1 MNLKLKV
8 IFATILSLMILCIT
22 SIVFAVDLTVGGLSV
37 SSDASVTQGK
47 EFTVNINL
55 SNFQTSAEAVV
66 ISGKIEYD
74 KDKLEYVSGSL
85 APNKANGWT
94 VTFSES
100 KMVFLSENMDSAN
113 VEGNS
118 NMLTL
123 KFKAKSDVEGTASIK
138 VTSTSASD
146 ATNFN
151 GGSTSVT
158 ISKPVEEQDGNQD
171 EEQGGNQGEE
181 QGGNQ
186 GNEQGG
192 NQGEEQGGSQGN
204 EQGGNQGNEQGGNQ
218 GNEQGGNQGN
228 EQGGNQGNEQGG
240 NQGEEQS
247 GSQDNEQSENQGE
260 QQTEVQ
266 GNNDNKEV
274 STENATTKG
283 TLPATGDNSYLNIV
297 LANLSLIAI
306 ISIIYF
312 CKIKNRK

>member
-1 MNLKLKV
+1 MNLKLKG
-8 IFATILSLMILCIT
+8 IFATILSLMIICIT
-22 SIVFAVDLTVGGLSV
+22 SSVFAVDVTVGGLSV

-55 SNFQTSAEAVV
+55 SNFKTSAEAVV

-74 KDKLEYVSGSL
+74 KDKLEYVSSSL

-100 KMVFLSENMDSAN
+100 KMVFLSENMDPAS

-123 KFKAKSDVEGTASIK
+123 KFKAKSDAEGTASIK

-158 ISKPVEEQDGNQD
+158 ISKQVEEQEGNQG

-186 GNEQGG
+186 G
-192 NQGEEQGGSQGN
+192 EEQGGSQGD
-204 EQGGNQGNEQGGNQ
+204 EQGENQGNEQGGNQ
-218 GNEQGGNQGN
+218 GNEQDENQGE
-228 EQGGNQGNEQGG
+228 EQGGNQ
-240 NQGEEQS
+240 
-247 GSQDNEQSENQGE
+247 DNEQSGNQGG
-260 QQTEVQ
+260 QQTGTQ
-266 GNNDNKEV
+266 NNNNDNK
-274 STENATTKG
+274 STEDTTTKKG
-283 TLPATGDNSYLNIV
+283 KLPATGDNNYLNIII
-297 LANLSLIAI
+297 ADFAI
-306 ISIIYF
+306 ISVISLIYF
-312 CKIKNRK
+312 IKIKNKKVK

>member
-1 MNLKLKV
+1 MNLKLKG
-8 IFATILSLMILCIT
+8 IFATILSLMIICIT
-22 SIVFAVDLTVGGLSV
+22 SSVFAVDVTVGGLSV

-55 SNFQTSAEAVV
+55 SNFKTSAEAVV

-74 KDKLEYVSGSL
+74 KDKLEYVSSSL

-100 KMVFLSENMDSAN
+100 KMVFLSENMDPAS

-158 ISKPVEEQDGNQD
+158 ISKLVEEQGGNQD

-186 GNEQGG
+186 GNEQDE
-192 NQGEEQGGSQGN
+192 NQGE
-204 EQGGNQGNEQGGNQ
+204 EQGGNQGNEQDENQ
-218 GNEQGGNQGN
+218 GEEQGGNQ
-228 EQGGNQGNEQGG
+228 
-240 NQGEEQS
+240 
-247 GSQDNEQSENQGE
+247 DNEQSGNQGG
-260 QQTEVQ
+260 QQTGTQ
-266 GNNDNKEV
+266 NNNNDNK
-274 STENATTKG
+274 STEDTTTKKG
-283 TLPATGDNSYLNIV
+283 KLPATGDNNYLNIII
-297 LANLSLIAI
+297 ADFAI
-306 ISIIYF
+306 ISVISLIYF
-312 CKIKNRK
+312 IKIKNKKVK

>member
-8 IFATILSLMILCIT
+8 IFATILSLMILCVT
-22 SIVFAVDLTVGGLSV
+22 SSVFAVDVTVGSLSV
-37 SSDASVTQGK
+37 SADANVTQGK

-55 SNFQTSAEAVV
+55 SNFKTSAEAVV

-85 APNKANGWT
+85 ASNRENGWT

-100 KMVFLSENMDSAN
+100 KMVFLSENMDPAN
-113 VEGNS
+113 VEKNS

-123 KFKAKSDVEGTASIK
+123 KFKAKSNVEGTASIK

-171 EEQGGNQGEE
+171 EEQGGNQGNEQGGNQDEE

-192 NQGEEQGGSQGN
+192 NQGE
-204 EQGGNQGNEQGGNQ
+204 EQGGNQ

-274 STENATTKG
+274 SSENTTTKG

-297 LANLSLIAI
+297 LANLSIIAI

-312 CKIKNRK
+312 CKVEIKK